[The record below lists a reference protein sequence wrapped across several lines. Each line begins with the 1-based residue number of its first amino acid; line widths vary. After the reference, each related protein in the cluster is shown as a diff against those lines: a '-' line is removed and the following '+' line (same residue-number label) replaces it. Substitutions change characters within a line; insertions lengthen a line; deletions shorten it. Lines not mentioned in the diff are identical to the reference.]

1 VAFKWPHFISRFFF
15 SILCCSQIGNHPQE
29 DLANFGCRPDVKV
42 EGFDKLGQFSKE
54 KSFAYVEII
63 FFRLRKMQTLPPK

>member
-1 VAFKWPHFISRFFF
+1 VTPFDSPVTLIRR
-15 SILCCSQIGNHPQE
+15 CGE

-42 EGFDKLGQFSKE
+42 EGFDKLGQFSKQ

-63 FFRLRKMQTLPPK
+63 FFRLRKMQTSPHPQ